1 MIDWVQ
7 ANDTMLWWL
16 AAISA
21 ITFVAT
27 LIVVPWLIVRI
38 PEDYFEDP
46 RRHRMPWAD
55 QHAVVRVVLLIGKN
69 LLACVLLVAGVAMLL
84 LPGQGILTLL
94 VGILLLNFPGKY
106 ELERWLI
113 RRHPVLRSVNW
124 LRRRAG
130 HGPLRL

>member
-38 PEDYFEDP
+38 PEDYFEAP